1 MPRIGARGLMRDHRQ
16 SSTENAGNETVTV
29 SAWHESP
36 NHRRG
41 AGQHGVPSCRRAA
54 WLDVCR
60 VPLLTIQRPMVIYE
74 LRRFSALSI
83 MTGHKETKLN
93 GPFLTI
99 VFSSSFSLAFVSI
112 SKPLLVVTAHYSVNL
127 LPFAQVNETW
137 RFISNQLV
145 IVSHTA
151 FSAGPA
157 ALFTQEP

>member
-1 MPRIGARGLMRDHRQ
+1 
-16 SSTENAGNETVTV
+16 
-29 SAWHESP
+29 
-36 NHRRG
+36 
-41 AGQHGVPSCRRAA
+41 
-54 WLDVCR
+54 
-60 VPLLTIQRPMVIYE
+60 MVIYE

-93 GPFLTI
+93 EPFLTI

-145 IVSHTA
+145 IVSHTV